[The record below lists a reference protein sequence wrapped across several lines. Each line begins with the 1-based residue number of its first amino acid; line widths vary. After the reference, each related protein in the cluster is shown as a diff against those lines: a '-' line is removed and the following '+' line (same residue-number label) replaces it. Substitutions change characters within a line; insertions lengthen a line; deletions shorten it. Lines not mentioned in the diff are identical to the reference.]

1 MLSVPPALLA
11 LLLASLAGP
20 AVAQDPEDG
29 SLAGAVLDAA
39 ELALFERARDAESQ
53 GSYGQAIRAYG
64 IVISREPGYAPA
76 ILGKARCLE
85 ASLRPEQALAVYR
98 TVPMEADAAWAMAR
112 ILAEMERYREA
123 AAQYRLLRTLE
134 LGEYEPFL
142 LEAEALVR
150 VPSLDEAVDALE
162 QYLVLAGEQRDDETS
177 GALVVDL
184 AGAYYDDERPE
195 DAERWYE
202 RYREEWPDGEHLDE
216 VEERLDRLT
225 VEQAAGAL
233 FPVIAEP
240 LPQRARPLLEQA
252 RKLVA
257 AGEYSEAERGLERLQ
272 EKYASAPEVWAVLGE
287 LHVGR
292 GAVAE
297 AEIAYQYAVGL
308 APYEPTYRVRLAQ
321 LLREYYGGQQHEQ
334 AARELRMALSVRPTW
349 YDLHYELG
357 VVLQEM
363 REFRNAGASFQAYL
377 TADPRGRH
385 VDDARVR
392 LRALERRGALPPD
405 LEQFRAQRPA
415 GVPEEAFER
424 YTVGLIYMGR
434 GDRVKA
440 REEFEAALELTPR
453 WPELLK
459 QLATLQALAH
469 EPRQAEATL
478 RRLLEV
484 EPGNVTAIMTLADM
498 LDRDAREEEAMG
510 LYRQASELGE
520 ADAWLVLALSA
531 AEAEQ
536 WQEARMLLA
545 GFDERYAG
553 ALAVPEAEDLRARL
567 SWRRQV
573 AVGGA
578 SALGAVALLLPLGVV
593 VRRVRRRLGATLRV
607 LLEASP
613 ESYHDVAMVLSA
625 MRHEVIKHNTTVL
638 PSVADALEAGD
649 RGPAL
654 DAAGRLFARDD
665 APGVVDRW
673 WAYIDELEALGRR
686 AGVRVNLRHLDPD
699 LAPMCAAF
707 MELAELEAPMVRGR
721 AGAAGR
727 LRAVSE
733 AINGAGYLALGR
745 LIREVCVLEVTEA
758 RVLECWEQVRQE
770 PAYVE
775 RALPELEV
783 RGLKAGEGE
792 GGYPVR
798 IFLRDF
804 EDILVNVLRNS
815 LGAVLEAPPDEAA
828 PRLGVTL
835 EAEEDWV
842 TGLESVAIRVRDN
855 SPRPLTDA
863 MIRGRYI
870 ERGFGITVDLI
881 NRHSGSIKVEDAS
894 EPGWSKAVVV
904 RLPRAE
910 AEEIE

>member
-1 MLSVPPALLA
+1 
-11 LLLASLAGP
+11 
-20 AVAQDPEDG
+20 
-29 SLAGAVLDAA
+29 
-39 ELALFERARDAESQ
+39 
-53 GSYGQAIRAYG
+53 
-64 IVISREPGYAPA
+64 
-76 ILGKARCLE
+76 
-85 ASLRPEQALAVYR
+85 
-98 TVPMEADAAWAMAR
+98 
-112 ILAEMERYREA
+112 
-123 AAQYRLLRTLE
+123 
-134 LGEYEPFL
+134 
-142 LEAEALVR
+142 
-150 VPSLDEAVDALE
+150 
-162 QYLVLAGEQRDDETS
+162 
-177 GALVVDL
+177 
-184 AGAYYDDERPE
+184 
-195 DAERWYE
+195 
-202 RYREEWPDGEHLDE
+202 
-216 VEERLDRLT
+216 
-225 VEQAAGAL
+225 
-233 FPVIAEP
+233 
-240 LPQRARPLLEQA
+240 
-252 RKLVA
+252 
-257 AGEYSEAERGLERLQ
+257 
-272 EKYASAPEVWAVLGE
+272 
-287 LHVGR
+287 
-292 GAVAE
+292 
-297 AEIAYQYAVGL
+297 
-308 APYEPTYRVRLAQ
+308 
-321 LLREYYGGQQHEQ
+321 
-334 AARELRMALSVRPTW
+334 
-349 YDLHYELG
+349 
-357 VVLQEM
+357 
-363 REFRNAGASFQAYL
+363 
-377 TADPRGRH
+377 
-385 VDDARVR
+385 
-392 LRALERRGALPPD
+392 
-405 LEQFRAQRPA
+405 
-415 GVPEEAFER
+415 
-424 YTVGLIYMGR
+424 
-434 GDRVKA
+434 
-440 REEFEAALELTPR
+440 
-453 WPELLK
+453 
-459 QLATLQALAH
+459 
-469 EPRQAEATL
+469 
-478 RRLLEV
+478 
-484 EPGNVTAIMTLADM
+484 
-498 LDRDAREEEAMG
+498 
-510 LYRQASELGE
+510 
-520 ADAWLVLALSA
+520 
-531 AEAEQ
+531 
-536 WQEARMLLA
+536 
-545 GFDERYAG
+545 
-553 ALAVPEAEDLRARL
+553 
-567 SWRRQV
+567 
-573 AVGGA
+573 
-578 SALGAVALLLPLGVV
+578 
-593 VRRVRRRLGATLRV
+593 
-607 LLEASP
+607 
-613 ESYHDVAMVLSA
+613 
-625 MRHEVIKHNTTVL
+625 VL